1 MELSGYAVAPLRE
14 GDVTRCR
21 GLGNG
26 LMPILPVTAAD
37 GSLASS
43 ERLEHEYALKRRR
56 AARSTARSSVRIH
69 PAAVRTSCIMIVQI
83 CAVARH
89 G

>member
-26 LMPILPVTAAD
+26 LMPILLVTAAD

-43 ERLEHEYALKRRR
+43 ERLEREYALKGGEPLDRLLGRPLVF
-56 AARSTARSSVRIH
+56 TL
-69 PAAVRTSCIMIVQI
+69 PPYGQ
-83 CAVARH
+83 VAS
-89 G
+89 